1 MSDFFTDTMQGLL
14 EAIAIEAGDDAIKRL
29 ELERDEVRELVNKL
43 SNVPN
48 AYTGFVLGI
57 TNYAKKKPERLTK
70 VMEYMDQNTNASASD
85 IVSFVMLQEDF
96 REDGASLK
104 E

>member
-1 MSDFFTDTMQGLL
+1 MSDFFADTMQGLL

-43 SNVPN
+43 NNVPN

-57 TNYAKKKPERLTK
+57 TSYAKKKPERLAK
-70 VMEYMDQNTNASASD
+70 VMEYMEQNTNASASD
-85 IVSFVMLQEDF
+85 IVQFVMLQEDF